1 MKLVWDESTW
11 DDYVWWQQ
19 QDRKVLKRI
28 NTLITDIQRN
38 GNEGIGKPEP
48 LKHGFQGYWSRRIT
62 DEHRLVYKVIDDEI
76 RIAACRYHYERLPK
90 PSSLEDLRAPA
101 AGEVELPLHV
111 AWSGRRVYD
120 LSQED
125 QRLVLY
131 ALLLAEAQRE
141 DLERF
146 VHRESLVSMWPRLRR
161 LLGPHAR
168 REWERQLITPAPR

>member
-1 MKLVWDESTW
+1 METCALPPRWGA
-11 DDYVWWQQ
+11 YA
-19 QDRKVLKRI
+19 
-28 NTLITDIQRN
+28 
-38 GNEGIGKPEP
+38 
-48 LKHGFQGYWSRRIT
+48 RR
-62 DEHRLVYKVIDDEI
+62 L
-76 RIAACRYHYERLPK
+76 
-90 PSSLEDLRAPA
+90 PSSLEDLRGPA

-120 LSQED
+120 VSQED

-146 VHRESLVSMWPRLRR
+146 VHGDSLVSMWPRLRR

-168 REWERQLITPAPR
+168 LEWERRLMVLAYR